1 VLLADRAR
9 LAADAGW
16 RPVMTSLCAVL
27 GCTLPPWHQPEA
39 FAMLGRDVRP
49 LRGTPG
55 ALQVQATFRND
66 ARWSQSWPVLLLS
79 LSDADGRVVGAR
91 AFRPDEYLDPSINEV
106 SATQSVL
113 APGQSA
119 RVVLHLREPAANVV
133 AFSFDFR

>member
-1 VLLADRAR
+1 
-9 LAADAGW
+9 
-16 RPVMTSLCAVL
+16 
-27 GCTLPPWHQPEA
+27 
-39 FAMLGRDVRP
+39 MLGRDVRP